1 LGVEGMERSY
11 RPTAYLGFGRVYFNI
26 AASDA
31 PEPLS
36 PFAECAVGSFDMSD
50 RHQKAPRPT
59 WLPDRGCPDSLFQH
73 ACAPGDLRHDRA
85 RIAPLSLPKTKSAR
99 IGGATR
105 QDRLRDY
112 VSKPLDLSIV
122 RCIFRKNAPEVAH

>member
-1 LGVEGMERSY
+1 MERSY

-50 RHQKAPRPT
+50 CHQKAPRPT
-59 WLPDRGCPDSLFQH
+59 WLPDRGCSDSLFQH

-85 RIAPLSLPKTKSAR
+85 RIAPLSLPKTNPHVSVVQPAR
-99 IGGATR
+99 IGCEITSPNR
-105 QDRLRDY
+105 
-112 VSKPLDLSIV
+112 SISV
-122 RCIFRKNAPEVAH
+122 